1 MSAHAG
7 LSQNNMSEFRPRV
20 LGTRSRLFLL
30 LLSEINLILGAL
42 FYVQP
47 DTAASLWPWPVKTL
61 AVRFLG
67 AIFLAITLGCWS
79 ALRVKVW
86 QRGKILTLV
95 GATFFGITFLV
106 TAGVGLSPGGS
117 SLVWAWAV
125 YFLAAAAGLLAI
137 LKHYGWRRK
146 PQDRISQEPVWMVA
160 KTFFRIQT
168 VLVGVFG
175 TFMLFT
181 PDFARPLP
189 SDPSSGFWPWQ
200 VPVATL
206 QTFAALFLATCL
218 ATGWASLQSE
228 KARIRALLPLD
239 AVFPTLALLAVGVH
253 WDVIVRESPSWPVTG
268 VWLFVYSFVAAGSTY
283 LFFAVRKA
291 GK

>member
-1 MSAHAG
+1 MG
-7 LSQNNMSEFRPRV
+7 RK
-20 LGTRSRLFLL
+20 SRLFLL

-86 QRGKILTLV
+86 QRGKILVLV
-95 GATFFGITFLV
+95 GATFFGITFLI
-106 TAGVGLSPGGS
+106 TAGVGLSPEGS

-125 YFLAAAAGLLAI
+125 YFLAAAAGLLAV
-137 LKHYGWRRK
+137 LKHYGWRRR
-146 PQDRISQEPVWMVA
+146 PQDRISQGPVWMLA
-160 KTFFRIQT
+160 KAFFRIQT

-175 TFMLFT
+175 TFMLFI
-181 PDFARPLP
+181 PEFAR
-189 SDPSSGFWPWQ
+189 DPSSGFWPWQ
-200 VPVATL
+200 VPADTL

-228 KARIRALLPLD
+228 RARIRALLPLD
-239 AVFPTLALLAVGVH
+239 AVFPALALLAVGVH
-253 WDVIVRESPSWPVTG
+253 WNVIVRESPSWAVTS

-283 LFFAVRKA
+283 LFFAPRKT
-291 GK
+291 GN

>member
-1 MSAHAG
+1 
-7 LSQNNMSEFRPRV
+7 MSEFRPRV
-20 LGTRSRLFLL
+20 LGRKSRLFLL
-30 LLSEINLILGAL
+30 LLSEVNLILGAV

-86 QRGKILTLV
+86 QRGKILVLV
-95 GATFFGITFLV
+95 GATFFGITFLI
-106 TAGVGLSPGGS
+106 TAGVGLSPSGS

-125 YFLAAAAGLLAI
+125 YFLGAAAGLLAV
-137 LKHYGWRRK
+137 LKHYGWRRR
-146 PQDRISQEPVWMVA
+146 PQDRISQEPVWTAA
-160 KTFFRIQT
+160 KAFFRIQT

-175 TFMLFT
+175 TFMLLI
-181 PDFARPLP
+181 PEFAR
-189 SDPSSGFWPWQ
+189 DPSSGFWPWQ

-228 KARIRALLPLD
+228 RARIRALLPLD
-239 AVFPTLALLAVGVH
+239 AVFPALALLAVGVH
-253 WDVIVRESPSWPVTG
+253 WNVIVRESPSWAVTG
-268 VWLFVYSFVAAGSTY
+268 VWLFVYSFVAVGSTY
-283 LFFAVRKA
+283 LFFAPRKT
-291 GK
+291 GN